1 MCLGLDIID
10 SRSSLNNGFF
20 SGSLSNSSG
29 ELDVSLG
36 PGASHI
42 KSGHKVT
49 TESQGFV
56 FRELSSYDK
65 KPISSLLCPQQV
77 FYYPSKLAFVYLFPF
92 CLSGSR
98 RL

>member
-1 MCLGLDIID
+1 MPWMCHGLDIID
-10 SRSSLNNGFF
+10 PRSSINNVFI

-49 TESQGFV
+49 TDSQGFV
-56 FRELSSYDK
+56 FRDLSS
-65 KPISSLLCPQQV
+65 
-77 FYYPSKLAFVYLFPF
+77 
-92 CLSGSR
+92 
-98 RL
+98 